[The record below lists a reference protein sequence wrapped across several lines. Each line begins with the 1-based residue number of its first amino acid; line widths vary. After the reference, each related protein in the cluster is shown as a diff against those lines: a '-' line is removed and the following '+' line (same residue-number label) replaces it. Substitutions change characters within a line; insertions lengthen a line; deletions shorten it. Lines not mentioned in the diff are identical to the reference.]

1 MGTAVRPPVPP
12 RRLARERGVNFIG
25 VAILLAIA
33 AGFYWIVVF
42 GAVHWENHELKAVI
56 GQACNIAYQEIDD
69 RRVRQFIMT
78 RADEM
83 FGYEYEE
90 FGMRKHAMKIQF
102 EPDDLILERSKI
114 PPEMRIRLSYTR
126 TVKLPIIGGER
137 VVAFAIDVRQDLS
150 PVKY

>member
-1 MGTAVRPPVPP
+1 MIPARHSV
-12 RRLARERGVNFIG
+12 RERGLTWVSAVIF
-25 VAILLAIA
+25 LALA

-42 GAVHWENHELKAVI
+42 GAVHWEHHELKTVVR
-56 GQACNIAYQEIDD
+56 QACNIAYQEQDD
-69 RRVRQFIMT
+69 RRIREFIVR

-90 FGMRKHAMKIQF
+90 FGMRKHGSKIAF
-102 EPDDLILERSKI
+102 EPDELIIERSKI
-114 PPEMRIRLSYTR
+114 PPSMRIKLNYLR

-137 VVAFAIDVRQDLS
+137 IIAFSIDVDQDLS

>member
-1 MGTAVRPPVPP
+1 MRGH
-12 RRLARERGVNFIG
+12 RRARERGVNLIG
-25 VAILLAIA
+25 VAILLALA

-56 GQACNIAYQEIDD
+56 GQACNIAYSEGDD
-69 RRVRQFIMT
+69 AKVRKFILE
-78 RADEM
+78 RADDM

-90 FGMRKHAMKIQF
+90 FGMRKRGSKITF
-102 EPDDLILERSKI
+102 DPDELILERSKI
-114 PPEMRIRLSYTR
+114 PPEMRIRLDYVR

-137 VVAFAIDVRQDLS
+137 QVAFHIDVKQDLS

>member
-1 MGTAVRPPVPP
+1 MRPP
-12 RRLARERGVNFIG
+12 RRARGVNYIG
-25 VAILLAIA
+25 VVMLLALG

-42 GAVHWENHELKAVI
+42 GGVHWEHHELKAVI
-56 GQACNIAYQEIDD
+56 GQACNIAYQEHDD
-69 RRVRQFIMT
+69 RRVRDFIVKRT
-78 RADEM
+78 DEM

-90 FGMRKHAMKIQF
+90 FGMRTRGTKINF
-102 EPDDLILERSKI
+102 EPDDLVLERSLI

-137 VVAFAIDVRQDLS
+137 VVAFNIDVKQDLS